1 MRKIHCLASVSFFFL
16 LRLDNATTVIYLRV
30 SQMLGMSKSGQHLDF
45 NNITLKTKKGNK
57 TKKNQVKLLQLSNQ
71 MIRT

>member
-1 MRKIHCLASVSFFFL
+1 MRKIPCLALVSFFFL

-30 SQMLGMSKSGQHLDF
+30 SQMLGMSQSGQHLDF
-45 NNITLKTKKGNK
+45 YNITLKTKKK
-57 TKKNQVKLLQLSNQ
+57 LKKNQVKLLKLSNQ

>member
-1 MRKIHCLASVSFFFL
+1 MRKIPCLALVSFFFL

-45 NNITLKTKKGNK
+45 NNITLKTKKE
-57 TKKNQVKLLQLSNQ
+57 VKQKR
-71 MIRT
+71 IK